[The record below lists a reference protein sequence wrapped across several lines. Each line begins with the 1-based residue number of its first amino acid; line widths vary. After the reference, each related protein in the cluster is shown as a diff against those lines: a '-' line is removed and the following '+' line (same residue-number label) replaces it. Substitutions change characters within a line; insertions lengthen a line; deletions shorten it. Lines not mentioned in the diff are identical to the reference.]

1 MTIFLNDLDGTDGF
15 SLSTQEPGDRSGF
28 DVSSAGDINGDG
40 LADFLVGAFAAKA
53 NFASNP
59 GNGRQVGAA
68 YVVYGRAQ
76 NDRSEVDLKSL
87 DGTDGFKID
96 SGLDQDSLG
105 LSVSGAGDFKGDG
118 LDDIVI
124 RSFGPRANV
133 VFGGANESAASFSTS
148 ALNGANGFNYDL
160 ETVGRDILHKARS
173 AGDINNDGFDDIV
186 VNTGLGGKDFGAAV
200 LFGSDQPF
208 SQFEDLGGRDAS
220 EGFLLKGAQSYDQ
233 LGASID
239 SGDINGDGFDDII
252 VSANNASPAG
262 DYDTSFHAG
271 STFIIFGQATPFT
284 QTVELADSD
293 GSDGFRIDGSGKRE
307 YSGSHALV
315 MGDINGDGLDEIV
328 FISGSDNGQIA
339 IILFGKAGVSNQH

>member
-133 VFGGANESAASFSTS
+133 VFGGANEAQQASVQVR
-148 ALNGANGFNYDL
+148 LM
-160 ETVGRDILHKARS
+160 
-173 AGDINNDGFDDIV
+173 
-186 VNTGLGGKDFGAAV
+186 
-200 LFGSDQPF
+200 
-208 SQFEDLGGRDAS
+208 
-220 EGFLLKGAQSYDQ
+220 AQM
-233 LGASID
+233 ASIMI
-239 SGDINGDGFDDII
+239 SRPSVAIF
-252 VSANNASPAG
+252 
-262 DYDTSFHAG
+262 
-271 STFIIFGQATPFT
+271 FIRRA
-284 QTVELADSD
+284 
-293 GSDGFRIDGSGKRE
+293 
-307 YSGSHALV
+307 ALV
-315 MGDINGDGLDEIV
+315 TSIMMASMTL
-328 FISGSDNGQIA
+328 S
-339 IILFGKAGVSNQH
+339 